1 MSLLGC
7 SPFDKLSTTWSK
19 TLTDLLALDNVNSL
33 YESLPTS
40 CFGTLLL
47 SLSMSSF
54 DGIPSNK
61 VKAASHL
68 VAITLSDLSS
78 SLISLAKQMREYVLL
93 SFVNE

>member
-1 MSLLGC
+1 
-7 SPFDKLSTTWSK
+7 
-19 TLTDLLALDNVNSL
+19 
-33 YESLPTS
+33 
-40 CFGTLLL
+40 
-47 SLSMSSF
+47 MSSF

-93 SFVNE
+93 FFVNEYAALPCP